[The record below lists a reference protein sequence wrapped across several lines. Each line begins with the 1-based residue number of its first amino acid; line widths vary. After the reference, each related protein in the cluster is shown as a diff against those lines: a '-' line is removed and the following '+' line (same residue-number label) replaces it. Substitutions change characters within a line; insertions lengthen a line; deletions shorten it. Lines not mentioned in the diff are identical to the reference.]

1 MHYVTNVHLTCTACR
16 LLGIT
21 HGSTT
26 ISRTHLCAS
35 IFSSNHRFDTL
46 FILYAR
52 KIYFKAIFFIQHV
65 FNKIFEKRNI
75 NNQDRKVPYIHE
87 VSDIYWCAPLYDIRL
102 RCISIK
108 PSLVKMN
115 NVIIC
120 IFTIVALAS
129 KIDSAF
135 MDKRNFNSNN
145 TIDHNIDRLSR
156 KECAR

>member
-46 FILYAR
+46 LILYAR
-52 KIYFKAIFFIQHV
+52 KIYLKAIFFIQHV

-87 VSDIYWCAPLYDIRL
+87 LSDIYWCAPLYDIRL

-115 NVIIC
+115 NVIIY

-129 KIDSAF
+129 KIDSSF
-135 MDKRNFNSNN
+135 MDKRDFDSNN
-145 TIDHNIDRLSR
+145 TTDHNIDRLNR